1 MTAQSRRRPG
11 DGSDGLGRYIRWQA
25 AHLTY
30 RWAKRRRRRITQQ
43 LCAVAAEREQ
53 VLQVM
58 ARPRLMTQVHVLGA
72 ARLLEPIVERESA
85 LLARRWQMWGWLV
98 GARRNALAVNRS
110 ARQGS
115 N

>member
-1 MTAQSRRRPG
+1 
-11 DGSDGLGRYIRWQA
+11 
-25 AHLTY
+25 
-30 RWAKRRRRRITQQ
+30 
-43 LCAVAAEREQ
+43 
-53 VLQVM
+53 
-58 ARPRLMTQVHVLGA
+58 MTQVHVLGA
-72 ARLLEPIVERESA
+72 ARLLEPIVEREAA